1 MIAQARLASDPGVL
15 GLKGAPEPVSPRL
28 LPAGSPG
35 PITPFELEE
44 SAGYIVV
51 GTRTSESLTGSGL
64 EREREPEMVE
74 STIRGEGER
83 RQRPMANPAA
93 RV

>member
-1 MIAQARLASDPGVL
+1 MIAQARLASDSGVAAS
-15 GLKGAPEPVSPRL
+15 KGTPEPISPRL

-44 SAGYIVV
+44 SAGYMAAGARSSGSLI
-51 GTRTSESLTGSGL
+51 GGFES
-64 EREREPEMVE
+64 ERERDMVE
-74 STIRGEGER
+74 SMIRREEER
-83 RQRPMANPAA
+83 RQSPMASPAT